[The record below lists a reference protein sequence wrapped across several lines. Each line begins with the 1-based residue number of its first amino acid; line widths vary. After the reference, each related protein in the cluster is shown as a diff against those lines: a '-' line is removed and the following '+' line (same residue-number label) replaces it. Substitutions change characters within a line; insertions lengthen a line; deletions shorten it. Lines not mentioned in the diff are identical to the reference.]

1 MTIVSLV
8 GVLYPGIWFVVIN
21 SICPEKVSPVKYPS
35 SIRGSEALYAS
46 WEAST

>member
-21 SICPEKVSPVKYPS
+21 SICPEKVSPVKYTS
-35 SIRGSEALYAS
+35 SCSYYFKIIQKGLDE
-46 WEAST
+46 T